1 MAVCFMRSPS
11 ADVVAQFLL
20 MDCDGRSYEPS
31 PRSIPLLYWTSITPL
46 FLGLVILSLCENPPL
61 WYSPIQSDYFR
72 GGRLVAY

>member
-20 MDCDGRSYEPS
+20 MDCDGCSYEPS
-31 PRSIPLLYWTSITPL
+31 RAQFRFYWTSITPL